1 MPKWIG
7 ISGLRT
13 QLTFTSNSSA
23 RGKPKMPSFRMTSS
37 NPFWF
42 EDLVFLVM
50 DESRRLPERASA
62 AFARAR
68 RTVEAGAAAVVRM
81 KPLVV
86 RQTSAP
92 AKAVPVAAAVVRTP
106 AVARIEANLLDE
118 PLSWALA
125 TEPLVSGVKGVER
138 AVELHEKARE
148 QLGAITYVLD
158 RMRDELSP
166 ALTQTRLEQ
175 KAAVDDAALR
185 LDTSIEALLALSRKN
200 AATRPKDRIL
210 TAA

>member
-1 MPKWIG
+1 
-7 ISGLRT
+7 
-13 QLTFTSNSSA
+13 
-23 RGKPKMPSFRMTSS
+23 MTSS

-50 DESRRLPERASA
+50 EESRRLPERASA
-62 AFARAR
+62 AFSRAR
-68 RTVEAGAAAVVRM
+68 RTAEAGAAAVVRM
-81 KPLVV
+81 KPLLV
-86 RQTSAP
+86 REAVAP
-92 AKAVPVAAAVVRTP
+92 AKAVPVATVQTRV
-106 AVARIEANLLDE
+106 VARVEADLLDD

-125 TEPLVSGVKGVER
+125 TEPLVSGAKGVER

-166 ALTQTRLEQ
+166 ALSKAPARTEQ
-175 KAAVDDAALR
+175 KPADGDAAVR
-185 LDTSIEALLALSRKN
+185 LDTSIEALLALSRRN
-200 AATRPKDRIL
+200 AATRPKDRLL

>member
-86 RQTSAP
+86 RQASAP
-92 AKAVPVAAAVVRTP
+92 AKAAPVAVVRTP
-106 AVARIEANLLDE
+106 AAVARIEADLLDE

-166 ALTQTRLEQ
+166 ALTQTRLEP
-175 KAAVDDAALR
+175 KAAIDDAALR

-200 AATRPKDRIL
+200 AATRPKDRLL

>member
-1 MPKWIG
+1 MPKKIG
-7 ISGLRT
+7 ISGVRT

-86 RQTSAP
+86 RQASAP
-92 AKAVPVAAAVVRTP
+92 AKAAPAAVVRTP

-166 ALTQTRLEQ
+166 ALAQTRPEP
-175 KAAVDDAALR
+175 KTAIDDDALR

-200 AATRPKDRIL
+200 AATRPKDRLL

>member
-1 MPKWIG
+1 MPKKIG
-7 ISGLRT
+7 ISGVRT

-62 AFARAR
+62 VLTRAR
-68 RTVEAGAAAVVRM
+68 RAAETGAAAVMRL

-86 RQTSAP
+86 RQAAAP
-92 AKAVPVAAAVVRTP
+92 AKAVPAAAVIQTP
-106 AVARIEANLLDE
+106 AVARIEADLLDDD
-118 PLSWALA
+118 LSWTLA
-125 TEPLVSGVKGVER
+125 TEPLVSGAKGLER
-138 AVELHEKARE
+138 AVELHEKAGE
-148 QLGAITYVLD
+148 QLAALTYVLD

-166 ALTQTRLEQ
+166 ALARTRPEP
-175 KAAVDDAALR
+175 KRVADDAAVR
-185 LDTSIEALLALSRKN
+185 LDTSIEALLALSRRN

-210 TAA
+210 TAAA

>member
-1 MPKWIG
+1 M
-7 ISGLRT
+7 SVLRT
-13 QLTFTSNSSA
+13 QQNFRSNSSA

-50 DESRRLPERASA
+50 EESRRLPERASA
-62 AFARAR
+62 ALARAR
-68 RTVEAGAAAVVRM
+68 RTAEAGAAAIARM

-86 RQTSAP
+86 RQTVAP
-92 AKAVPVAAAVVRTP
+92 AKAVPVVAVQAPV
-106 AVARIEANLLDE
+106 VARIEADLLDE

-138 AVELHEKARE
+138 AVELHERARE

-158 RMRDELSP
+158 RMRDELGP
-166 ALTQTRLEQ
+166 ALSRTQAPRLAPEPM
-175 KAAVDDAALR
+175 ANDAVVR
-185 LDTSIEALLALSRKN
+185 LDTSIEALLALSRRN

>member
-1 MPKWIG
+1 
-7 ISGLRT
+7 
-13 QLTFTSNSSA
+13 
-23 RGKPKMPSFRMTSS
+23 MPSFRMTSS

-50 DESRRLPERASA
+50 EESRRLPERALA
-62 AFARAR
+62 ALARAR
-68 RTVEAGAAAVVRM
+68 RTAEAGAAAIARM

-86 RQTSAP
+86 RETVAP
-92 AKAVPVAAAVVRTP
+92 AKAVPVVAVQAPV
-106 AVARIEANLLDE
+106 VARIEADLLDE

-138 AVELHEKARE
+138 AVELHERARE

-158 RMRDELSP
+158 RMRDELGP
-166 ALTQTRLEQ
+166 ALSRTQAPRLEPEPMAND
-175 KAAVDDAALR
+175 AAVR
-185 LDTSIEALLALSRKN
+185 LDTSIEALLALSRRN